1 MADYFVKIE
10 KCVAKWQI
18 TPLQRQTISGSSIFS
33 FIYHMQLLDSKAPR
47 LFIILAA
54 FFLTNAIVAEF
65 IGVKIFSLDDTFG
78 LTPMVFN
85 FFGEKIT
92 GFSLTCGV
100 LLWPF
105 VFIMTDIINEYF
117 GKKGVRF
124 LSFIGAAMI
133 AYAYIM
139 INGAMRTTPA
149 SWWVFSSQFG
159 EQLNYENAYDA
170 VFGQGN
176 SIIVGS
182 LLAFI
187 ISQIVDVTVFHKV
200 KQLTGEKMVWLRATG
215 STLISQL
222 IDSFVVLFYAF
233 YIAKIGSPQQ
243 WSIQLVLA
251 VCTVNYIYKFVMA
264 VLLTPLVYVGHALI
278 DKYLGKELSDKL
290 KHEAAK

>member
-1 MADYFVKIE
+1 MQILN
-10 KCVAKWQI
+10 AK
-18 TPLQRQTISGSSIFS
+18 PS
-33 FIYHMQLLDSKAPR
+33 R
-47 LFIILAA
+47 LFIILSA

-65 IGVKIFSLDDTFG
+65 MGVKIFSLDDTLGIKPFE
-78 LTPMVFN
+78 FN
-85 FFGEKIT
+85 FFGEKIV
-92 GFSLTCGV
+92 GFNLTCGV

-105 VFIMTDIINEYF
+105 VFVMTDIINEYF

-133 AYAYIM
+133 AYSYLM
-139 INGAMRTTPA
+139 INGTMHTTPA
-149 SWWVFSSQFG
+149 SWWLFSSNFG
-159 EQLNYENAYDA
+159 KELNYENAYDA

-187 ISQIVDVTVFHKV
+187 LSQIVDVTVFHKV
-200 KQLTGEKMVWLRATG
+200 KEITGEKYIWLRATG
-215 STLISQL
+215 STLVSQL

-233 YIAKIGSPQQ
+233 YISKMGTPQQ

-264 VLLTPLVYVGHALI
+264 IVLTPLIYLGHI
-278 DKYLGKELSDKL
+278 IIEKYLGE
-290 KHEAAK
+290 EAATRLKTEAARN

>member
-1 MADYFVKIE
+1 
-10 KCVAKWQI
+10 
-18 TPLQRQTISGSSIFS
+18 
-33 FIYHMQLLDSKAPR
+33 MQLLESKSTR
-47 LFIILAA
+47 LFIILSA

-92 GFSLTCGV
+92 GFNLTCGV

-105 VFIMTDIINEYF
+105 VFVVTDIINEYF

-124 LSFIGAAMI
+124 LSFLAAAMI
-133 AYAYIM
+133 AYSYIM
-139 INGAMRTTPA
+139 INGAMHTTPA

-159 EQLNYENAYDA
+159 NQLNYENAYDA
-170 VFGQGN
+170 IFGQGN
-176 SIIVGS
+176 AIIIGS

-187 ISQIVDVTVFHKV
+187 ISQIIDVTVFHKV
-200 KQLTGEKMVWLRATG
+200 KQLTGEKHVWLRATG
-215 STLISQL
+215 STLVSQL

-233 YIAKIGSPQQ
+233 YISKIGSPNQ

-264 VLLTPLVYVGHALI
+264 ILLTPLIYIGHSVI
-278 DKYLGKELSDKL
+278 EKYLGKEQSDKL
-290 KHEAAK
+290 KRETAM

>member
-1 MADYFVKIE
+1 
-10 KCVAKWQI
+10 
-18 TPLQRQTISGSSIFS
+18 
-33 FIYHMQLLDSKAPR
+33 MQLLESKSTR
-47 LFIILAA
+47 LFIILSA

-92 GFSLTCGV
+92 GFNLTCGV

-105 VFIMTDIINEYF
+105 VFVMTDIINEYF

-124 LSFIGAAMI
+124 LSFLAAAMI
-133 AYAYIM
+133 AYSYIM
-139 INGAMRTTPA
+139 INGAMHTTPA

-159 EQLNYENAYDA
+159 NQLNYENAYDA
-170 VFGQGN
+170 IFGQGN
-176 SIIVGS
+176 AIIIGS

-187 ISQIVDVTVFHKV
+187 ISQIIDVTVFHKV
-200 KQLTGEKMVWLRATG
+200 KQLTGEKHVWLRATG
-215 STLISQL
+215 STLVSQL

-233 YIAKIGSPQQ
+233 YISKIGSPNQ

-264 VLLTPLVYVGHALI
+264 ILLTPLIYIGHSVI
-278 DKYLGKELSDKL
+278 EKYLGKEQSDKL
-290 KHEAAK
+290 KREAAM

>member
-1 MADYFVKIE
+1 MQILN
-10 KCVAKWQI
+10 AK
-18 TPLQRQTISGSSIFS
+18 PS
-33 FIYHMQLLDSKAPR
+33 R
-47 LFIILAA
+47 LFIVLSA

-65 IGVKIFSLDDTFG
+65 MGVKIFSLDDTLG
-78 LTPMVFN
+78 MKPIEFN
-85 FFGEKIT
+85 FFGEKIV
-92 GFSLTCGV
+92 GFNLTCGV

-105 VFIMTDIINEYF
+105 VFVMTDIINEYF

-133 AYAYIM
+133 AYSYLM
-139 INGAMRTTPA
+139 INGAMHTTPA
-149 SWWVFSSQFG
+149 SWWVFSSNFG
-159 EQLNYENAYDA
+159 AELNYENAYDA

-187 ISQIVDVTVFHKV
+187 ISQIVDVTVFHQV
-200 KQLTGEKMVWLRATG
+200 KTVTGEKHLWLRATG
-215 STLISQL
+215 STLVSQL

-233 YIAKIGSPQQ
+233 YISKLGTPQQ

-264 VLLTPLVYVGHALI
+264 IVLTPLIYLGHLMI
-278 DKYLGKELSDKL
+278 EKYLGEETAQRL
-290 KHEAAK
+290 KTEAARS

>member
-1 MADYFVKIE
+1 MQILN
-10 KCVAKWQI
+10 AK
-18 TPLQRQTISGSSIFS
+18 PS
-33 FIYHMQLLDSKAPR
+33 R
-47 LFIILAA
+47 LFIILSA

-65 IGVKIFSLDDTFG
+65 MGVKIFSLDDTLGIKPFE
-78 LTPMVFN
+78 FN
-85 FFGEKIT
+85 FFGEKIV
-92 GFSLTCGV
+92 GFNLTCGV

-105 VFIMTDIINEYF
+105 VFVMTDVINEYF

-133 AYAYIM
+133 GYSYLM
-139 INGAMRTTPA
+139 INGAMHTTPA
-149 SWWVFSSQFG
+149 TWWIFSSNFG
-159 EQLNYENAYDA
+159 KELNYENAYDA

-200 KQLTGEKMVWLRATG
+200 KEITGEKYIWLRATG
-215 STLISQL
+215 STLVSQL

-233 YIAKIGSPQQ
+233 YISKMGTPQQ

-264 VLLTPLVYVGHALI
+264 IVLTPLIYLGHI
-278 DKYLGKELSDKL
+278 IIEKYLGE
-290 KHEAAK
+290 EAATRLKIEAARN